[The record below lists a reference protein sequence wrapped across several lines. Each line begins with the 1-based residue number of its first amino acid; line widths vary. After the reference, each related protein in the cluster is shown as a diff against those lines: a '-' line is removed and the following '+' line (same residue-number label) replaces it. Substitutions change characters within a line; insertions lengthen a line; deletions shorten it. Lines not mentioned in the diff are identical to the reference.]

1 MAYYQGGT
9 GLLTLNIIGV
19 TLSAQI
25 SVFKIEQ
32 QPWVENLEAV
42 KIGSSWEDKQDAEV
56 TFPEAFNS

>member
-42 KIGSSWEDKQDAEV
+42 KIGSS
-56 TFPEAFNS
+56 